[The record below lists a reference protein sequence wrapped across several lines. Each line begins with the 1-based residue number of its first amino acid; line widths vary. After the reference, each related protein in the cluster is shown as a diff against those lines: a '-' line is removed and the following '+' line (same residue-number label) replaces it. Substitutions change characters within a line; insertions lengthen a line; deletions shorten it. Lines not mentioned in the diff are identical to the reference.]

1 MKRGKTISLI
11 VMILLPLTA
20 LGLLYFC
27 LETYTQTVHNDSSTI
42 IGLHAL
48 GCIAVNFILWLK
60 SRRCGK
66 IFSIIAFFSLIL
78 LVFVLW
84 VAGKIPFCV
93 ECDQV
98 TQEDLG
104 FLTRWIPPFEP

>member
-1 MKRGKTISLI
+1 MKRGKTINLI

-20 LGLLYFC
+20 LGLLYCC
-27 LETYTQTVHNDSSTI
+27 LETYTQTVHNDSSTL

-60 SRRCGK
+60 NRRRGK
-66 IFSIIAFFSLIL
+66 IFSIAALFSLIL

-98 TQEDLG
+98 TKEDLG
-104 FLTRWIPPFEP
+104 FLTHWIPPFEP